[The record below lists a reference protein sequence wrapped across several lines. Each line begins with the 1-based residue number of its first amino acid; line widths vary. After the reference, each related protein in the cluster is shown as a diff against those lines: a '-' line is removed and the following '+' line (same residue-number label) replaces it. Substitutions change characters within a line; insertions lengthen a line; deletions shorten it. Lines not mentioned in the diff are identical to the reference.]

1 MARVDDYINAKKL
14 AVETLSTVPFRK
26 IAEWSGFASDAGNV
40 FIVGFLDRTYRI
52 TYPDFEFKEKLPENA
67 AGAAEISL
75 QEQVL
80 ILHYMMAETDVRP
93 NDKWVAYREIP
104 GASFYFG
111 PFTKR
116 AIDPLKKV
124 FGNALSGFKAAS
136 AKLGGKPISDGDAG
150 FEFSVFPKVPVR
162 LILWEGDEEFAAE
175 GNILF
180 DESIGSILPV
190 EDVAWLAGMVVYRL
204 AALSRQ
210 H

>member
-14 AVETLSTVPFRK
+14 AAKTLAAVSFNA
-26 IAEWSGFASDAGNV
+26 IADRSGFASNMENV
-40 FIVGFLDRTYRI
+40 FLVPFLDKTYWIR
-52 TYPDFEFKEKLPENA
+52 YPEFEFNEKPAETGTLPL
-67 AGAAEISL
+67 EIPL

-80 ILHYMMAETDVRP
+80 ILHYMMAETDVWPSGR
-93 NDKWVAYREIP
+93 WVAYREIP

-124 FGNALSGFKAAS
+124 FGKNLSGFSAAS
-136 AKLGGKPISDGDAG
+136 LKLAGKPISDGDAG
-150 FEFSVFPKVPVR
+150 FEFHVFPKVPIR

-175 GNILF
+175 GSILF
-180 DESIGSILPV
+180 DESISQLLPV

-204 AALSRQ
+204 AALSR
-210 H
+210 

>member
-1 MARVDDYINAKKL
+1 MARVDDYISAKKL
-14 AVETLSTVPFRK
+14 AVKTLSAASLQA
-26 IAEWSGFASDAGNV
+26 IAARSGFALNADNV
-40 FIVGFLDRTYRI
+40 LKVPFLDKTYWI
-52 TYPDFEFKEKLPENA
+52 CGPEFEFSEKPADTGALPS
-67 AGAAEISL
+67 EIPL

-80 ILHYMMAETDVRP
+80 ILHYMMAETVVRP
-93 NDKWVAYREIP
+93 GDRWVAYREIP

-124 FGNALSGFKAAS
+124 FGNNLSGFREAS
-136 AKLGGKPISDGDAG
+136 AKLAGKPISDGDAG
-150 FEFSVFPKVPVR
+150 FEFHIFPKVPVR

-180 DESIGSILPV
+180 DESIGLILPV

-204 AALSRQ
+204 AALSR
-210 H
+210 